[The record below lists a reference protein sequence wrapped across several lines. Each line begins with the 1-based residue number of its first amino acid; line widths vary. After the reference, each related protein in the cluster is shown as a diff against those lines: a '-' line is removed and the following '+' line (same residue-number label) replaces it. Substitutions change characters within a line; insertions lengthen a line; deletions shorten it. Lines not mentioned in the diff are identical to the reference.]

1 MGYRCR
7 LLDDRHFQTIN
18 MNKLSTN
25 LLFLI
30 VFFIS
35 TNAFAQSDSI
45 VLRDITWDN
54 SFPAGFIELAIPSG
68 NSLMQGFIY
77 EANGGQKH
85 PTLLLLHGFP
95 GNERNLD
102 LAQVVRAHGWN
113 VIYFNYR
120 GSWGSQGQF
129 SFKNC
134 VDDVVNVVRFCKKYQ
149 DSLQIDTSNIVLF
162 GHSMG
167 GWVCLKAL
175 QKLPDIKKG
184 FALSTWDIYRE
195 FKNIK
200 TEQQIITKV
209 KEEGGEIFVLNTPT
223 KAIYETVVKQ
233 PDYFNLANDGKA
245 LSDKQII
252 MLDEHSN
259 NKDIADAIKSSNKA
273 YFDYDVWHADHSFTT
288 KRVSLINKVLEFLGR

>member
-1 MGYRCR
+1 
-7 LLDDRHFQTIN
+7 
-18 MNKLSTN
+18 MNKFSTN
-25 LLFLI
+25 FLFCFVLL
-30 VFFIS
+30 IS
-35 TNAFAQSDSI
+35 TNVFAQSDSI
-45 VLRDITWDN
+45 VLRDIKWDN
-54 SFPAGFIELAIPSG
+54 SAPAGFIELAIPSA
-68 NSLMQGFIY
+68 NSIMQGFIY
-77 EANGGQKH
+77 KANGGAKH

-134 VDDVVNVVRFCKKYQ
+134 VEDVVNVVRFCKKYQ

-175 QKLPDIKKG
+175 EQLPTIKKG
-184 FALSTWDIYRE
+184 FALSTWDIYGE
-195 FKNIK
+195 FRNIK

-209 KEEGGEIFVLNTPT
+209 KEGGGEIFVLNTPT
-223 KAIYETVVKQ
+223 KAIYAAVVKE
-233 PDYFNLANDGKA
+233 PDYFNLAKDANT

-259 NKDIADAIKSSNKA
+259 NKEIADAIKSSNNS
-273 YFDYDVWHADHSFTT
+273 YFDYEVWHTDHPFTN
-288 KRVSLINKVLEFLGR
+288 KRISLINMVLAFLNR